1 MLTFWMSGR
10 PNARGRVLSKTSW
23 AATHSLDDPTTTA
36 PIPMTECEC
45 MRPSG
50 CPVVRVFEAKYRETS
65 SAAAIESPGDPTT
78 TASILMTKCECMLT
92 FWMSDRPGARARVP
106 NEASTAAIQDYEG
119 L

>member
-65 SAAAIESPGDPTT
+65 SAAAIESPGDPTM
-78 TASILMTKCECMLT
+78 TAAILMIECECMLT
-92 FWMSDRPGARARVP
+92 FRMSGRPSLRGRLP
-106 NEASTAAIQDYEG
+106 NEASSAAIPVYEG
-119 L
+119 F